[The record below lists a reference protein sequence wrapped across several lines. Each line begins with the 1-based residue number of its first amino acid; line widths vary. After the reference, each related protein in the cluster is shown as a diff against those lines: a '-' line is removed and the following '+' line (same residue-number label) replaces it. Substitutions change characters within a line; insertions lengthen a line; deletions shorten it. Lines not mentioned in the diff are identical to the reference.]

1 MQSKWFI
8 LFIHNFHPSKVFY
21 RSTLSTQK
29 HSKINLPEKTPPCEN
44 KLPDRTMNPI
54 RNLNFTHGVS
64 SYQIG
69 LHISF
74 RLFFVFLL
82 LHANDVVRFFS
93 ICHHAIVERGRFAL
107 HKVSFFVWS
116 LVEKL
121 ALLVLKSQSDIR
133 YDSITVEYL
142 QLFHILF
149 CLLNFTLTSCNRPS
163 PEAAALVVQLIFSST
178 KPFIT
183 YSIVQP
189 KDSKGVAGVR
199 FGPGTVTVEN
209 KSLFLQSSFS

>member
-1 MQSKWFI
+1 
-8 LFIHNFHPSKVFY
+8 
-21 RSTLSTQK
+21 
-29 HSKINLPEKTPPCEN
+29 
-44 KLPDRTMNPI
+44 MNPI

-82 LHANDVVRFFS
+82 LHANDVVRFFCY
-93 ICHHAIVERGRFAL
+93 ICHHAIVERGRFAF

-121 ALLVLKSQSDIR
+121 ALLVHKSQSDIR

-149 CLLNFTLTSCNRPS
+149 CLLNLTLTSCNRPS
-163 PEAAALVVQLIFSST
+163 PEAAAFGATHFFRAPNRSSLI
-178 KPFIT
+178 P
-183 YSIVQP
+183 
-189 KDSKGVAGVR
+189 SKGLRRGCRANR
-199 FGPGTVTVEN
+199 SPF
-209 KSLFLQSSFS
+209 